1 VEKGLCDIADADHAK
16 RFVVYCGRP
25 SGILPADAGLVAKLT
40 GKLYGA
46 ITADQLAKA
55 FVRILL
61 EGYKECIIENDTLL
75 AL

>member
-1 VEKGLCDIADADHAK
+1 MEQGLCEVADADPAK
-16 RFVVYCGRP
+16 RFVVYCARP
-25 SGILPADAGLVAKLT
+25 SGILPADAGFAARAA

-46 ITADQLAKA
+46 IDVDHLAKA

-61 EGYKECIIENDTLL
+61 EGHKERIIENDGLL